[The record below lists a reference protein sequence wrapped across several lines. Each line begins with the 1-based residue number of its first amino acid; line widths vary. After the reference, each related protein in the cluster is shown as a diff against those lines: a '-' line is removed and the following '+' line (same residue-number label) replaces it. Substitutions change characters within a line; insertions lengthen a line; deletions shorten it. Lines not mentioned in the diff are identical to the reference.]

1 MSERRRRKAKEDES
15 DAESQASE
23 ENEQSDSES
32 ETGSSPH
39 DADEP
44 SPPNYD
50 EAVKLEAE
58 TNAVSAKGSKK
69 DESKSRTPGAAPKK
83 DPAVV
88 PRSDRFFLHDDRE
101 SGGKSASGRGARR
114 GESRG
119 SDRQDR
125 RLVSMC
131 LWWVLQHNGSIL
143 ITHFV
148 FLQTTK

>member
-23 ENEQSDSES
+23 ENDQSDSGS
-32 ETGSSPH
+32 EVGASPH
-39 DADEP
+39 EADEP
-44 SPPNYD
+44 LPPNYD

-58 TNAVSAKGSKK
+58 TNAVSLKDSKK
-69 DESKSRTPGAAPKK
+69 DDSKSRTPGTTPKR

-114 GESRG
+114 GDSRG
-119 SDRQDR
+119 FDRQDR
-125 RLVSMC
+125 RLF
-131 LWWVLQHNGSIL
+131 LSIQPL
-143 ITHFV
+143 FCD
-148 FLQTTK
+148 